1 MYTMFKRPNNQ
12 NAKNETDLLSLVGD
26 YDKFKGWDEVH
37 QRVLSHANEVSIKS
51 PAGWY
56 PLEHAFYH
64 HPDYPR
70 KPMPLA
76 VVQSF
81 IAADPKSAKWSVVE
95 ACSNPFTLN
104 ESLEVLLHAVDAQYF
119 DLQAERDFHRI
130 CKNDNPSTVDEKARC
145 TFAMNTEMKTT
156 YVQIAAKKGLR
167 WDRGLKSMLKDTLTL
182 FSISS
187 LKEILSDAI
196 KFNRK
201 WNDGLED
208 ILKCTYCLLD
218 NDMKIGI
225 LHQAAAEEWV
235 CDKGFYELLNA
246 SEELMHD
253 DEVKRYFLQLS
264 IANKIVWRPFFREL
278 LSSSHVLLEEEDG
291 RVLLKRLFYYAI
303 ASDKE
308 GSLNLLFYL
317 LREFQSLHDFS
328 AL

>member
-167 WDRGLKSMLKDTLTL
+167 WDRGLKSMLKDIEVPSA
-182 FSISS
+182 SIYF
-187 LKEILSDAI
+187 LILSAVTQPKNTNVI
-196 KFNRK
+196 SLTIQQHWHFVSV
-201 WNDGLED
+201 
-208 ILKCTYCLLD
+208 LLV
-218 NDMKIGI
+218 
-225 LHQAAAEEWV
+225 LV
-235 CDKGFYELLNA
+235 
-246 SEELMHD
+246 
-253 DEVKRYFLQLS
+253 V
-264 IANKIVWRPFFREL
+264 
-278 LSSSHVLLEEEDG
+278 LSSFV
-291 RVLLKRLFYYAI
+291 A
-303 ASDKE
+303 
-308 GSLNLLFYL
+308 
-317 LREFQSLHDFS
+317 
-328 AL
+328 